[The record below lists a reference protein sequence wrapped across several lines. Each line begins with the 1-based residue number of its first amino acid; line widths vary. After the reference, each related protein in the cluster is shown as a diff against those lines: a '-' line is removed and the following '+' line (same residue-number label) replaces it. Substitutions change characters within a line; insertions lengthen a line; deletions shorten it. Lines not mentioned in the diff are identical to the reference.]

1 VTFAP
6 DGEPTL
12 DECLGRIIEF
22 VKGETEVKVAVLTNA
37 YLLWMESVAVV

>member
-1 VTFAP
+1 MTFAP

-22 VKGETEVKVAVLTNA
+22 VKGETGVRVAVLTNA
-37 YLLWMESVAVV
+37 YLLWMENVAVI

>member
-12 DECLGRIIEF
+12 DACLGRIIKF
-22 VKGETEVKVAVLTNA
+22 VEGETGVRVAVLTNA